1 MSSLPE
7 VEYRKNFFTALR
19 VKLMNMLF
27 KFVTQHPLTN
37 FIIRRVLSMIPIML
51 IVSFMTLGLMELRPG
66 DILTE
71 MRMNPEMK
79 QEYVDL
85 IAKQYG
91 LDKSFLPKYWQW
103 LKGVILHGDLGASFE
118 YKMPVLKLISINLKN
133 TIILNILSLF
143 LVYALAIPLGVICA
157 VKQFHWQDR
166 TISFVSFIFLSTPT
180 YFFAF
185 MLMFLAYL
193 TKRYHILGPIV
204 FPVGGLIPHNW
215 DQLDTYHKFLTYMHH
230 MILPVLAT
238 SLGSIAS
245 FVRFMRSQ
253 MLEELNKLYITTARA
268 KGLRKKTII
277 YKHAFRNAINPFVS
291 NFGFIFVSLISGS
304 TLVEIVMGF
313 PGIGYILYQAVLKE
327 DMYLVMGNFIITS
340 VLTLLGIMFSDILL
354 SILDPRIRIS

>member
-1 MSSLPE
+1 MSSLQE
-7 VEYRKNFFTALR
+7 VGYKKNFFSSMK
-19 VKLMNMLF
+19 VKFMNFLF
-27 KFVTQHPLTN
+27 KFVTRYPLAN
-37 FIIRRVLSMIPIML
+37 FIIRRILSMIPIML

-71 MRMNPEMK
+71 MRMNPQMK
-79 QEYVDL
+79 PEYVDL
-85 IAKQYG
+85 LAKQYG

-118 YKMPVLKLISINLKN
+118 YKMPVLKLVKMNLKN
-133 TIILNILSLF
+133 TLILNILSII
-143 LVYALAIPLGVICA
+143 LVYALAIPLGVVCA
-157 VKQFHWQDR
+157 VKQFQWQDR
-166 TISFVSFIFLSTPT
+166 SISFISFIFLSTPT

-193 TKRYHILGPIV
+193 TQRYHVLGPIV

-215 DQLDTYHKFLTYMHH
+215 DQLNSFQKFLTYMHH

-238 SLGSIAS
+238 SLGGIAS

-268 KGLRKKTII
+268 KGLRKNTII

-291 NFGFIFVSLISGS
+291 NFGFIFVNLISGS

-313 PGIGYILYQAVLKE
+313 PGIGYFLYQAVLKE
-327 DMYLVMGNFIITS
+327 DMYLVMGYFIITS
-340 VLTLLGIMFSDILL
+340 SLTLLGIMFSDILL